1 MNSITIVG
9 KIGQDPEL
17 RMTNSGMSVCTF
29 GVGTTSGK
37 DDKKKTIWHNV
48 TVFGDMATHA
58 AESFSKG
65 TNVIIVGR
73 YDVDEYETKQGEKK
87 KSYKVIADEI
97 GLSLRWASATSN
109 DTSKFDR
116 RVQNAMSSIGAEEDF

>member
-9 KIGQDPEL
+9 KVGQDPEL
-17 RMTNSGMSVCTF
+17 RMTNSGMAVCTF
-29 GVGTTSGK
+29 GVGTTSGR
-37 DDKKKTIWHNV
+37 DDKKKTVWHNV

-87 KSYKVIADEI
+87 KSYKVVADEI

-109 DTSKFDR
+109 DISKLDR
-116 RVQNAMSSIGAEEDF
+116 RLQNAISSVGAEEDF

>member
-9 KIGQDPEL
+9 KVGQDPEL
-17 RMTNSGMSVCTF
+17 RMTNSGMAVCTF
-29 GVGTTSGK
+29 GVGTTSGR
-37 DDKKKTIWHNV
+37 DDKKKTVWHNV

-73 YDVDEYETKQGEKK
+73 YDVDDYETKQGEKK
-87 KSYKVIADEI
+87 KSYKIIADEI
-97 GLSLRWASATSN
+97 GLSLRWASATSHDN
-109 DTSKFDR
+109 SKFDR